1 MESEFMKEGTEE
13 IVKRD
18 QEVGGHRKGKEL

>member
-13 IVKRD
+13 IVKWD
-18 QEVGGHRKGKEL
+18 QEVGGHSKGKEL